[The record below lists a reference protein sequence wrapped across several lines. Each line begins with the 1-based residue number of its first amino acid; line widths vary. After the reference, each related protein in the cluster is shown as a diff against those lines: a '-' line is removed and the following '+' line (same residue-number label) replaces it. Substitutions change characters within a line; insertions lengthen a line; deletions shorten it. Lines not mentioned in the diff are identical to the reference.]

1 MKLSTGKVAFPIEF
15 DNGEKTCIYFNPND
29 PELAVRLKDFQV
41 RVEQRMKDIGDV
53 PLKTDGMPLL
63 SENSEHDH
71 DQAPMGEVVATATG
85 GMPDETLI
93 EAFRKLRTI
102 VDEEI
107 DVAFGAPISA
117 EVFKYCSPF
126 AIVNGDYFVMQ
137 FVEAILPEIEKEV
150 KQANASANAA
160 MQKHIAKYV
169 KK

>member
-41 RVEQRMKDIGDV
+41 RVEQRVHDAGEI
-53 PLKTDGMPLL
+53 PLKPDGTP
-63 SENSEHDH
+63 EN
-71 DQAPMGEVVATATG
+71 
-85 GMPDETLI
+85 ETLI
-93 EAFRKLRTI
+93 EAFRALRTI
-102 VDEEI
+102 IDEEI

-137 FVEAILPEIEKEV
+137 FVEAILPEIEKEI
-150 KQANASANAA
+150 KKANQSANAA